1 MTAKVLQEAARRLVS
16 PKAGFEPV
24 KQAPAK
30 GARPGE
36 RTTGRPSSAANSNP
50 AGSLVESDASLREY
64 FAATSLASTDGIFT
78 IEVSRIKKVYLEGGA
93 VLEFKNPP

>member
-16 PKAGFEPV
+16 QKAGFEPI
-24 KQAPAK
+24 KAAPTK

-36 RTTGRPSSAANSNP
+36 KTTGRPSSAAISA
-50 AGSLVESDASLREY
+50 AGSLVESDAALREY
-64 FAATSLASTDGIFT
+64 FPEVSLASTDGIFT
-78 IEVSRIKKVYLEGGA
+78 LEVSRIKKVYMVGGA